1 MEQTNTN
8 MDIAV
13 EQMLNRWEGLP
24 FATLVTKLRAAGFAP
39 SLEEVQSILCNMA
52 KEGCLLIGEGN
63 RLRYHEDAHVLPR
76 YDLFPFVLVYDP
88 PYTIGTLTKDFTLTQ
103 DEEYPCP
110 VHAPAEEEEAAQV
123 EAMEEPQG
131 ETEVAPAESET
142 SEEPD
147 PLEIILGAPVLPH
160 DEQEETFETDA
171 GEDDADA
178 GEKTGFV
185 KVFAD
190 GKLTEQGKKLAADGK
205 IPQFVTQTDTES
217 EDDGQQEERDPWSD
231 FQGGRVM
238 GMFGHWSDAWRAA
251 NTDFIGDPNCG
262 RTIYRWN
269 GTAFELDSYAAQA
282 TPVEM
287 PPAPVRTETEY
298 HSTYSA
304 SAEKAR
310 EDEKINAEVDAVV
323 LAVRASMNKAV
334 YKKLRDEADDNVIKM
349 SFSVEVDLDAEA
361 VTSKMSG
368 SVKVSAKGKASIKD
382 PAQGELP
389 LDGDEDDADDD
400 DE

>member
-1 MEQTNTN
+1 METINSN

-24 FATLVTKLRAAGFAP
+24 FEQLITKLRNAGYAP
-39 SLEEVQSILCNMA
+39 SIEEVQSILCNMA
-52 KEGCLLIGEGN
+52 KEGCLLITEGN

-88 PYTIGTLTKDFTLTQ
+88 PYTLGTLAKDFTLTQ
-103 DEEYPCP
+103 DDVPPWP
-110 VHAPAEEEEAAQV
+110 VHVDAPAEEEEAAQD
-123 EAMEEPQG
+123 EAKEEPQG
-131 ETEVAPAESET
+131 ETVGEPQEAEVAPAESET
-142 SEEPD
+142 SED
-147 PLEIILGAPVLPH
+147 ADSLESVLSAPVLPP
-160 DEQEETFETDA
+160 DEQEEAADTDD
-171 GEDDADA
+171 GEDDTDA

-190 GKLTEQGKKLAADGK
+190 GKLTEQGKKLAAEGK

-217 EDDGQQEERDPWSD
+217 EDDEPQEERDPWSD

-238 GMFGHWSDAWRAA
+238 GMFGHWRDAWRAA

-282 TPVEM
+282 TPVVM
-287 PPAPVRTETEY
+287 PPAPQRTETEY
-298 HSTYSA
+298 HSTYSP
-304 SAEKAR
+304 SAEKLR
-310 EDEKINAEVDAVV
+310 ESEKIDAEISAVVDAVESS
-323 LAVRASMNKAV
+323 LDKTV
-334 YKKLRDEADDNVIKM
+334 YTKLREESDDSIIKI
-349 SFSVEVDLDAEA
+349 SLSVEVDLDKEI

-368 SVKVSAKGKASIKD
+368 SVKVSAKGNAKIKD

-389 LDGDEDDADDD
+389 LDDK
-400 DE
+400 

>member
-1 MEQTNTN
+1 METINSN

-24 FATLVTKLRAAGFAP
+24 FEQLITKLRNAGYAP
-39 SLEEVQSILCNMA
+39 SIEEVQSILCNMA
-52 KEGCLLIGEGN
+52 KEGCLLITEGN

-88 PYTIGTLTKDFTLTQ
+88 PYTLGTLAKDFTLTQ
-103 DEEYPCP
+103 DDVPPWP
-110 VHAPAEEEEAAQV
+110 VHVDAPAEEEEAAQD
-123 EAMEEPQG
+123 EAKEEQQG
-131 ETEVAPAESET
+131 ETQGEMQEAEITPAESET
-142 SEEPD
+142 SEETD
-147 PLEIILGAPVLPH
+147 SLESVLAAPVLPP
-160 DEQEETFETDA
+160 DEQEE
-171 GEDDADA
+171 ADS
-178 GEKTGFV
+178 ESEHTGWV

-190 GKLTEQGKKLAADGK
+190 GKLTEQGKKLAAEGK

-217 EDDGQQEERDPWSD
+217 EDDEPQEERDPWSD

-238 GMFGHWSDAWRAA
+238 GMFGHWRDAWRAA

-287 PPAPVRTETEY
+287 PPAPQRTETEY
-298 HSTYSA
+298 HSTYSP
-304 SAEKAR
+304 SAEKLR
-310 EDEKINAEVDAVV
+310 ESEKIDAEISAVVDAVESS
-323 LAVRASMNKAV
+323 LDKTV
-334 YKKLRDEADDNVIKM
+334 YTKLREESDDSIIKI
-349 SFSVEVDLDAEA
+349 SLSVEVDLDKEI

-368 SVKVSAKGKASIKD
+368 SVKVSAKGNAKIKD

-389 LDGDEDDADDD
+389 LDDK
-400 DE
+400 